1 MTKSLTITLP
11 VSGMSCASCA
21 GRVER
26 VLSTS
31 DGVTTASVNLAS
43 QNVYVTYQAPADLAA
58 LTKTLDTAGY
68 PVRLP
73 ETTLAISSMSCA
85 SCSGRVARGLS
96 SAPGVVDAHVNL
108 ATETATVRFV
118 PGATSPTELA
128 KQVTDMGYPAEV
140 KSDEMPDVSD
150 GAKDGIARLA
160 QLTLI
165 AALLALPVFVIEM
178 GGHMVPAMHHWINQ
192 TIGAQTSRL
201 IQFALT
207 SAVLFGPGLGFYR
220 TGLPQLLKGTPD
232 MNSLVALGTAAAYG
246 FSVLAT
252 FAPGLLPAGAN
263 HVYFEAAAVIVV
275 LILLGRWLEARAK
288 GRTGAAIRKL
298 IGLRAKTARVSRGAT
313 VIELPIDEIVVGDEI
328 HTRPGEKIATDG
340 RVLNGASFVDES
352 MISGEAIPVEKTAGD
367 KLVGGTIN
375 GTGALVFEATE
386 VGKDTMLAQIISMVE
401 QAQGTKLPIQG
412 AVDRITM
419 WFVPAVMAAAVAT
432 VLVWLVFGPSPAL
445 SHALVAGVAVLI
457 IACPCAMGLATPTSI
472 MVGTG
477 RAAEMGVLFRKG
489 DALQSLQE
497 VTTVAFDKTGT
508 LTAGRPELVQITP
521 APGFDAERVLA
532 LTASVETLSEHPIAG
547 AITRAAHAQS
557 LPMFEVSEFI
567 SETGYG
573 VSARVDGH
581 HVLIGADRFLQNKG
595 IELGALRDE
604 ATTLGQQGQS
614 PLFAAVDG
622 AVAALFAVA
631 DPIKPSTPQA
641 IQTLQ
646 ALGLRVAMITGD
658 NQGTADAIAA
668 DLGIDTVVAEVRP
681 DGKIEA
687 LNGLRKHGKLAFV
700 GDGINDAPALAS
712 ADIGIAIGTGTD
724 IAIEAADV
732 VLISGDLSGVVN
744 AFDLSARV
752 MRNIRQ
758 NLFWAF
764 GYNTVLI
771 PVAAGA
777 LYPAFGLMLSPVLA
791 AGAMA
796 LSSVFVLSNALRLRW
811 VPSATSDRSVPKGE
825 LTPLPP
831 TGGAKTEAQV

>member
-1 MTKSLTITLP
+1 MTTSHTITLP

-26 VLSTS
+26 ALLAA
-31 DGVTTASVNLAS
+31 DGVTDASVNLAS
-43 QNVYVTYQAPADLAA
+43 KSVYVTYQTPADLAG

-68 PVRLP
+68 PARLG

-96 SAPGVVDAHVNL
+96 ALPGVADAHVNL
-108 ATETATVRFV
+108 ATETATIRFV
-118 PGATSPTELA
+118 PGTTSPTELA
-128 KQVTDMGYPAEV
+128 RLVTEMGYPAQVKTDATPPQGNGAEDEV
-140 KSDEMPDVSD
+140 S
-150 GAKDGIARLA
+150 RLG

-165 AALLALPVFVIEM
+165 AALLAFPVFVIEM
-178 GGHMVPAMHHWINQ
+178 GGHMFPAMHHWVNQ
-192 TIGAQTSRL
+192 TIGVQTSRVL
-201 IQFALT
+201 QFVLT
-207 SAVLFGPGLGFYR
+207 SAVLFGPGLRFYR
-220 TGLPQLLKGTPD
+220 TGIPQLLKGTPD

-246 FSVLAT
+246 FSVVAT
-252 FAPGLLPAGAN
+252 FVPGLLPEGAN

-288 GRTGAAIRKL
+288 GRTGSAIRKL
-298 IGLRAKTARVSRGAT
+298 IGLRAKTARVSRGDD
-313 VIELPIDEIVVGDEI
+313 VIELPIDEIIVGDEI

-340 RVLNGASFVDES
+340 TVLTGTSFVDES
-352 MISGEAIPVEKTAGD
+352 MISGEPIPVEKTTGASV
-367 KLVGGTIN
+367 VGGTIN
-375 GTGALVFEATE
+375 GAGALVFQATK
-386 VGKDTMLAQIISMVE
+386 VGKDTMLAQIVAMVE
-401 QAQGTKLPIQG
+401 QAQGAKLPIQG

-419 WFVPAVMAAAVAT
+419 WFVPVVMLAAVVTIA
-432 VLVWLVFGPSPAL
+432 VWLLFGPSPAL

-489 DALQSLQE
+489 DALQSLQN
-497 VTTVAFDKTGT
+497 VKTVAFDKTGT
-508 LTAGRPELVQITP
+508 LTAGRPELVHILP
-521 APGFDAERVLA
+521 ASGFDTSRVLS

-547 AITRAAHAQS
+547 AISRAANAQNVP
-557 LPMFEVSEFI
+557 LFAVTEFV

-573 VSARVDGH
+573 VSAQVDGH
-581 HVLIGADRFLQNKG
+581 LVHVGADRFLQSKG
-595 IELGALRDE
+595 IDLGTLQDQGTALGDK
-604 ATTLGQQGQS
+604 GNS
-614 PLFAAVDG
+614 PLYAAVDG
-622 AVAALFAVA
+622 HVAALFAVA
-631 DPIKPSTPQA
+631 DPIKPGTPAA
-641 IQTLQ
+641 IR
-646 ALGLRVAMITGD
+646 ALKGMGLRVAMITGD
-658 NQGTADAIAA
+658 NQGTANAIA
-668 DLGIDTVVAEVRP
+668 DELGIDTVVAEVRP
-681 DGKIEA
+681 DGKITA
-687 LNGLRKHGKLAFV
+687 LNGLRQEGKLAFV

-732 VLISGDLSGVVN
+732 VLISGELSGVVN
-744 AFDLSARV
+744 AFDMSART

-764 GYNTVLI
+764 GYNIVLI

-777 LYPAFGLMLSPVLA
+777 LYPAFGMMLSPVLA

-811 VPSATSDRSVPKGE
+811 VPSATEHHDISDVKPTETLAQSGE
-825 LTPLPP
+825 NR
-831 TGGAKTEAQV
+831 EARI